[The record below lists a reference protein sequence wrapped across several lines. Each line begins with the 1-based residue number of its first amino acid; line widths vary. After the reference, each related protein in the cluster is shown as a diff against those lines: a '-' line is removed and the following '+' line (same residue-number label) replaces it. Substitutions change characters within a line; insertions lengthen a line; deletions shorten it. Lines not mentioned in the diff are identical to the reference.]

1 MNSYFDFEYYPKIN
15 PKIIERNK
23 QTIISNRNKWE
34 SPFFTDT
41 TSYLDLVKI
50 EGVTKDYTNDKIKN
64 VIVLGTGGSI
74 QTLLA
79 LKHLAKKKL
88 YHITSS
94 RAVELKSCL
103 DTTNPEESIVIPI
116 SRGGETLDVN
126 STIGTFLKKGYN
138 FLGLSSKGTMY
149 NILNKIGCPIL
160 EVPDLSGRFAG
171 SISNVG
177 ILPSYLLGINITE
190 FLKGLSDGY
199 DKFMHFH
206 ENPALEFSSFLYGL
220 YLKGYINVFSMPY
233 STTLEGSVGL
243 FVQEISE
250 STGKSEKGLIGT
262 YQSAPLCQHSVLEY
276 LLGGTK
282 GAVIPVL
289 WTVENESKD
298 FPLSSSIDYV
308 NNKSAQTVVNYQADA
323 TFQALLDQV
332 VPTAKISITQ
342 SNEYSIGILISFI
355 QSSIYNLCLLL
366 DVNWSNNPKVIIGK
380 EIGNKYLK
388 ETISPAKRRDTRRN
402 LAVSKFQQD
411 FYKVQ

>member
-1 MNSYFDFEYYPKIN
+1 LKV
-15 PKIIERNK
+15 
-23 QTIISNRNKWE
+23 
-34 SPFFTDT
+34 PFFTDT
-41 TSYLDLVKI
+41 TSYLDLAKI
-50 EGVTKDYTNDKIKN
+50 EGVAKEYANEKIKN

-94 RAVELKSCL
+94 RAVELKHCL

-126 STIGTFLKKGYN
+126 STIGTFFFFVYS

-149 NILNKIGCPIL
+149 NILSKIGCPIL

-171 SISNVG
+171 SVSNVG
-177 ILPSYLLGINITE
+177 ILPSLLLGININE
-190 FLKGLSDGY
+190 FLKGLNDGY
-199 DKFMHFH
+199 ENFMDFKV
-206 ENPALEFSSFLYGL
+206 NPALEFSSFLYGL
-220 YLKGYINVFSMPY
+220 YLKGYKIVFSMPY
-233 STTLEGSVGL
+233 SITLEGSVGL

-250 STGKSEKGLIGT
+250 STGKNEKGLIGT

-308 NNKSAQTVVNYQADA
+308 NNKTAQTVVNYQADA

-332 VPTAKISITQ
+332 VPTAKISIVQ
-342 SNEYSIGILISFI
+342 SDEYSIGVLISFI

-380 EIGNKYLK
+380 EIGNRYLK
-388 ETISPAKRRDTRRN
+388 ETISPAKRKDTRIN
-402 LAVSKFQQD
+402 LAISKFQQD
-411 FYKVQ
+411 FYNVD

>member
-1 MNSYFDFEYYPKIN
+1 MNSHFDLEYYPKIN

-23 QTIISNRNKWE
+23 QMIISNRGKWE

-41 TSYLDLVKI
+41 TSYLDLAKI
-50 EGVTKDYTNDKIKN
+50 ESVAKEYANDKIKN
-64 VIVLGTGGSI
+64 VIVLGTGGSV

-94 RAVELKSCL
+94 RAVELKDCL
-103 DTTNPEESIVIPI
+103 DSTNPEESIVIPI

-126 STIGTFLKKGYN
+126 STIGTFLKNDYN

-149 NILNKIGCPIL
+149 EILSKIGCPIL

-171 SISNVG
+171 SVSNVG
-177 ILPSYLLGINITE
+177 MLPSFILGININE
-190 FLKGLSDGY
+190 FLKGLNDGY
-199 DKFMHFH
+199 EKFMGFK

-220 YLKGYINVFSMPY
+220 YLKGYKIVFSMPY
-233 STTLEGSVGL
+233 SITLEGSIGL

-250 STGKSEKGLIGT
+250 STGKNEKGLIGT

-276 LLGGTK
+276 LLGG
-282 GAVIPVL
+282 
-289 WTVENESKD
+289 KD
-298 FPLSSSIDYV
+298 FPLSSSIEYV

-323 TFQALLDQV
+323 TFQALLDQG
-332 VPTAKISITQ
+332 VPTAKISVAQ
-342 SNEYSIGILISFI
+342 SDEYSIGILISFI

-388 ETISPAKRRDTRRN
+388 ETISPAKRKDIRKN
-402 LAVSKFQQD
+402 LAMHKFQQD

>member
-15 PKIIERNK
+15 PKIIEKHK
-23 QTIISNRNKWE
+23 QIIISNSDKWE
-34 SPFFTDT
+34 SPFFTDN
-41 TSYLDLVKI
+41 TSYLDLAKI
-50 EGVTKDYTNDKIKN
+50 EEVAKEYVNEKIKN

-79 LKHLAKKKL
+79 LKHLAKKNL

-94 RAVELKSCL
+94 RAVELKQCL

-126 STIGTFLKKGYN
+126 STIGTFLKKDYS
-138 FLGLSSKGTMY
+138 FLGLSSKGTMH
-149 NILNKIGCPIL
+149 NILSKIGCPIL
-160 EVPDLSGRFAG
+160 KVPDLSGRFAA
-171 SISNVG
+171 SVSNVG
-177 ILPSYLLGINITE
+177 ILPSYLLGINVIN
-190 FLKGLSDGY
+190 DGY
-199 DKFMHFH
+199 EKFMLFN

-220 YLKGYINVFSMPY
+220 YLKEYKSVFSMPY
-233 STTLEGSVGL
+233 SINLEGSVGL

-250 STGKSEKGLIGT
+250 STGKNEKGLIGT

-282 GAVIPVL
+282 GAVIPVI
-289 WTVENESKD
+289 WTVENEAED
-298 FPLSSSIDYV
+298 FLLSSSIDYV
-308 NNKSAQTVVNYQADA
+308 NNKTAQTVVNYQADA

-342 SNEYSIGILISFI
+342 SDEYSIGILISFI

-380 EIGNKYLK
+380 EIGNKFLK
-388 ETISPAKRRDTRRN
+388 ETISPTKRKDTRRN
-402 LAVSKFQQD
+402 LALSKFPQD
-411 FYKVQ
+411 FYK

>member
-15 PKIIERNK
+15 PKILERNE
-23 QTIISNRNKWE
+23 QIIISNRNKWE

-41 TSYLDLVKI
+41 TSHLDLAKI
-50 EGVTKDYTNDKIKN
+50 ESVTKEYINEKIKN

-79 LKHLAKKKL
+79 LKHLAKKNL
-88 YHITSS
+88 YPITSS
-94 RAVELKSCL
+94 RAVELKHCL
-103 DTTNPEESIVIPI
+103 DATNPEESIVIPI

-126 STIGTFLKKGYN
+126 STIGTFLKKDYN

-149 NILNKIGCPIL
+149 NILSKIGCPIL

-177 ILPSYLLGINITE
+177 ILPSLLLGININE
-190 FLKGLSDGY
+190 FLKGLNEGY
-199 DKFMHFH
+199 EKFMSSKV
-206 ENPALEFSSFLYGL
+206 NPALEFSSFLYGL
-220 YLKGYINVFSMPY
+220 YLKGYKMVFSMPY
-233 STTLEGSVGL
+233 SITVEGSVGL

-250 STGKSEKGLIGT
+250 STGKIGKGLIGT

-308 NNKSAQTVVNYQADA
+308 NNKTAQTVVNYQADA
-323 TFQALLDQV
+323 TFQALLDQG

-342 SNEYSIGILISFI
+342 SDEFSIGILISFI

-388 ETISPAKRRDTRRN
+388 ETISPAKRKDTRRN
-402 LAVSKFQQD
+402 LAISKFQQD
-411 FYKVQ
+411 FYKVD

>member
-1 MNSYFDFEYYPKIN
+1 MNSYFDLEYYPKIN
-15 PKIIERNK
+15 PKIIERNE
-23 QTIISNRNKWE
+23 QIIISNRGKWE

-41 TSYLDLVKI
+41 TSYLDLAKI
-50 EGVTKDYTNDKIKN
+50 ESVAKEYANDKIKN
-64 VIVLGTGGSI
+64 VIVLGTGGSV

-79 LKHLAKKKL
+79 LKHLAKKNL

-94 RAVELKSCL
+94 RAAELKDCL
-103 DTTNPEESIVIPI
+103 DTTNPEETIVIPI

-126 STIGTFLKKGYN
+126 STIGTFLKKDYN

-149 NILNKIGCPIL
+149 DILSKIGCPIL

-171 SISNVG
+171 SVSNVG
-177 ILPSYLLGINITE
+177 MLPSLLLGININE
-190 FLKGLSDGY
+190 FLKGLNDGY
-199 DKFMHFH
+199 QKFMGSN
-206 ENPALEFSSFLYGL
+206 ENPALEFSSFLYEL
-220 YLKGYINVFSMPY
+220 YLKGYKVVFSMPY
-233 STTLEGSVGL
+233 SITLEGSVGL

-250 STGKSEKGLIGT
+250 STGKSGKGLIGT
-262 YQSAPLCQHSVLEY
+262 SQSAPICQHSVLEY

-289 WTVENESKD
+289 WTVENESED
-298 FPLSSSIDYV
+298 FLLSSSIDYV
-308 NNKSAQTVVNYQADA
+308 NNKTAQTIVNYQADA

-332 VPTAKISITQ
+332 VPTAKISITR
-342 SNEYSIGILISFI
+342 SDEYSIGILISFI

-380 EIGNKYLK
+380 KIGNKYLK
-388 ETISPAKRRDTRRN
+388 ETISPAKRKETRKN
-402 LAVSKFQQD
+402 LAMHKFQQD

>member
-1 MNSYFDFEYYPKIN
+1 LK
-15 PKIIERNK
+15 
-23 QTIISNRNKWE
+23 
-34 SPFFTDT
+34 
-41 TSYLDLVKI
+41 
-50 EGVTKDYTNDKIKN
+50 KDY
-64 VIVLGTGGSI
+64 S
-74 QTLLA
+74 
-79 LKHLAKKKL
+79 
-88 YHITSS
+88 
-94 RAVELKSCL
+94 
-103 DTTNPEESIVIPI
+103 
-116 SRGGETLDVN
+116 
-126 STIGTFLKKGYN
+126 

-149 NILNKIGCPIL
+149 NILSKIGCPIL

-177 ILPSYLLGINITE
+177 ILPSLLLGININE
-190 FLKGLSDGY
+190 FLKGLNEGY
-199 DKFMHFH
+199 EKFMSSKV
-206 ENPALEFSSFLYGL
+206 NPALEFSSFLYGL
-220 YLKGYINVFSMPY
+220 YLKGYKMVFSMPY
-233 STTLEGSVGL
+233 SITVEGSVGL

-250 STGKSEKGLIGT
+250 STGKIGKGLIGT

-308 NNKSAQTVVNYQADA
+308 NNKTAQTVVNYQADA
-323 TFQALLDQV
+323 TFQALLDQG

-342 SNEYSIGILISFI
+342 SDEFSIGILISFI

-388 ETISPAKRRDTRRN
+388 ETISPAKRKDTRRN
-402 LAVSKFQQD
+402 LAISKFQQD
-411 FYKVQ
+411 FYKVD